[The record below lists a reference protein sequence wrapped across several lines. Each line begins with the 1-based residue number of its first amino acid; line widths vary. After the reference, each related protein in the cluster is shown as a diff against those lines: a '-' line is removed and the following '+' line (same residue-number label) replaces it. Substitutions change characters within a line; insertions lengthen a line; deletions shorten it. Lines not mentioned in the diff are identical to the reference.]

1 MNIDELSENFAEQ
14 LKDTT
19 EYREYC
25 YYRDLLKENPELK
38 QKVDQFRRENFM
50 LQNAGAEAGNND
62 PQALADKY
70 QEMLGQEVAFDF
82 MNAECAFYRMIQNV
96 CNHVMGKIDFD
107 TDFLK
112 G

>member
-96 CNHVMGKIDFD
+96 CNHVMEKIDFD